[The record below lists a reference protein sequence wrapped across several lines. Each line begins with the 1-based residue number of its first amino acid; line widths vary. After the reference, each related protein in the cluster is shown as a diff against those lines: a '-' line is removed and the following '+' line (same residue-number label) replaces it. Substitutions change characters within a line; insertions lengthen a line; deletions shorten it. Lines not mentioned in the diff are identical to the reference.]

1 MKVQSFSEWINENK
15 CGCTGDGQP
24 RGPRGMVKISHKE
37 KIMGARDLTDDLSSD
52 YQGHIGHNGEV
63 APFKVM
69 GKKGKAVAES
79 TGSCGCDCGH
89 CSEKCCGGEKCC
101 DACTCCKK

>member
-1 MKVQSFSEWINENK
+1 MKVPTFSQWLESK
-15 CGCTGDGQP
+15 CGCTGDGKP
-24 RGPRGMVKISHKE
+24 HSPRGMVKISHKE
-37 KIMGARDLTDDLSSD
+37 KIMGARDLTDDLSAD

-79 TGSCGCDCGH
+79 TCNCDCSH
-89 CSEKCCGGEKCC
+89 CKENCCNGEPCC
-101 DACTCCKK
+101 DSCTCCKK